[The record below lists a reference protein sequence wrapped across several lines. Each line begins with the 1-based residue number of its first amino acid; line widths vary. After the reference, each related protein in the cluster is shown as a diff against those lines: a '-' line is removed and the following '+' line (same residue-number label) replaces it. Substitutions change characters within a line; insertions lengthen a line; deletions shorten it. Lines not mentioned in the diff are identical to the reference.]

1 MSNHRQHDA
10 TNKTQK
16 KQRLNKIMKVSEI
29 VNKIESE
36 PLHIEGYHYMMQRE
50 YLNEMLANE
59 LEHGDVVGFACQYL
73 AASRRAVLHA
83 LQEIDAPDDII
94 ERIFTNQT

>member
-1 MSNHRQHDA
+1 
-10 TNKTQK
+10 
-16 KQRLNKIMKVSEI
+16 MKLSEI

-36 PLHIEGYHYMMQRE
+36 PLLIHGYQYEMQRE

-59 LEHGDVVGFACQYL
+59 LENGDVVKFSRQYL

-83 LQEIDAPDDII
+83 LQEIDSPDDII
-94 ERIFTNQT
+94 KRIFTTQN

>member
-1 MSNHRQHDA
+1 
-10 TNKTQK
+10 
-16 KQRLNKIMKVSEI
+16 MKSSEI

-36 PLHIEGYHYMMQRE
+36 LLHIDEYHYSMQRE
-50 YLNEMLANE
+50 YLNEMLADE
-59 LEHGDVVGFACQYL
+59 LEHGDPVEFAREYL

-94 ERIFTNQT
+94 ETIFTNQK